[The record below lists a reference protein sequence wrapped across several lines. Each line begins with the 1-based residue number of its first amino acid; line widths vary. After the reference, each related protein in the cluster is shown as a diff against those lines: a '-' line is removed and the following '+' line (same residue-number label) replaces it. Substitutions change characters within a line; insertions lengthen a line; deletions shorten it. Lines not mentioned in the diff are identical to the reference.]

1 MGLGICL
8 LPCEKITGDW
18 KKLGRRLDIK
28 DETLQEIHQ
37 ADDELSEKGYYMLKQ
52 WKQKQG
58 SGATYQA
65 LCDES
70 QHKLVLRQD
79 LAEQFCYAKDGNY
92 FFKF

>member
-1 MGLGICL
+1 MGQ
-8 LPCEKITGDW
+8 KITGDW

-28 DETLQEIHQ
+28 DETLQGIHQ
-37 ADDELSEKGYYMLKQ
+37 AHDEPSEKGYHMLKQ
-52 WKQKQG
+52 WKQRQG

-65 LCDES
+65 LCDAL

-79 LAEQFCYAKDGNY
+79 LAEQFCYLKDGKY